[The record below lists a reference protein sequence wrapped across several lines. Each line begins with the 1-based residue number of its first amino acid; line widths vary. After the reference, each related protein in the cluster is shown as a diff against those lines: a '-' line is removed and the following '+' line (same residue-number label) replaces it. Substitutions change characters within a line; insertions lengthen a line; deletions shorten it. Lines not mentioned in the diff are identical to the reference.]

1 MLKALTQLDLYR
13 CSSLA
18 ALPDSIG
25 KIGALTRLNLGV
37 CVSLSYLPD
46 TFGKLKALKN
56 LNLAACT
63 SLSALP
69 DTING
74 LEALE
79 VTLPWRMLEPSP
91 FARRT
96 KRAGGARSG
105 CLLVIATR

>member
-1 MLKALTQLDLYR
+1 M
-13 CSSLA
+13 
-18 ALPDSIG
+18 
-25 KIGALTRLNLGV
+25 
-37 CVSLSYLPD
+37 SLSYLPD

-69 DTING
+69 DTMNG

-79 VTLPWRMLEPSP
+79 GLSLGGMLELSP

-96 KRAGGARSG
+96 RRAGSASGAAR
-105 CLLVIATR
+105 C